1 MSHCL
6 LSCIVSD
13 EKSIILIF
21 IPSFPLPTAVLWN
34 EHLLNFSDDL
44 LILNLYKHSVKFI
57 SLSLAY
63 IVTLKFQLQR
73 FLGAQRLFNYLLE
86 NNFQMQQGHHPFSHI
101 Y

>member
-1 MSHCL
+1 MKNKLMIFCL
-6 LSCIVSD
+6 LIVTM
-13 EKSIILIF
+13 EKEI
-21 IPSFPLPTAVLWN
+21 
-34 EHLLNFSDDL
+34 LLNFSDDL

-86 NNFQMQQGHHPFSHI
+86 NNFQMQQGHHPISHI

>member
-1 MSHCL
+1 MKNKLMIFCL
-6 LSCIVSD
+6 LIVTM
-13 EKSIILIF
+13 EKEI
-21 IPSFPLPTAVLWN
+21 
-34 EHLLNFSDDL
+34 LLNFSDDL

-63 IVTLKFQLQR
+63 IVTLKFKLQR

-86 NNFQMQQGHHPFSHI
+86 NNFQMQQGHHAFSHI